1 MTTAGPAFG
10 GAHNEARNDAH
21 DHARNDAHDDP
32 QRTNPDLPR
41 VTPEPRMRPRDRR
54 IVQAL
59 ALTALVPAFLVLK
72 WTDETHSVQKNL
84 KPPEKVTTVPNGAT
98 GTLAGAQWKVA
109 GRQVRAPLA
118 FGSRPKDDT
127 VTELQVVLA
136 VRPDDAAAAKTV
148 GAYGF
153 VYTFTDGGGR
163 SWSATGLTAGTPQQ
177 GAVTRLTVR
186 GTVPRSEAAT
196 LALRV
201 QAPKTS
207 RKPGAPLPSL
217 RFAP

>member
-10 GAHNEARNDAH
+10 DPY
-21 DHARNDAHDDP
+21 DDP

-41 VTPEPRMRPRDRR
+41 VTPAPRLRPRDRR

-59 ALTALVPAFLVLK
+59 ALTALLPAFLVLK
-72 WTDETHSVQKNL
+72 WTDETDSMQKNL

-98 GTLAGAQWKVA
+98 GTLAGAQWKAVA
-109 GRQVRAPLA
+109 RQARAPLA
-118 FGSRPKDDT
+118 FGTKPKDDT

-136 VRPDDAAAAKTV
+136 VRPDDAAAAKTI
-148 GAYGF
+148 GSYGF

-163 SWSATGLTAGTPQQ
+163 SWSANGLAAGTPRP

-186 GTVPRSEAAT
+186 GTVPRTEAAA

-207 RKPGAPLPSL
+207 RKSGKPLPSL